1 VPLNP
6 VKALMAAM
14 HRPIYESR
22 ERALVAAITPHLKSG
37 DRVLDVGCGTG
48 ALAGA
53 LLAAPGRPDRLA
65 VEGLERRARGG
76 EPVKVHV
83 YDGAKAPFEDK
94 TFDVVI
100 VADVL
105 HHEEH
110 PDRLLAEC
118 VRLSRRLV
126 IVKDHQ
132 VAGPLAQQ
140 RISFIDWAA
149 NAPYGV
155 VCLYRYNTAPQWD
168 ETVKRHGLTPVEQ
181 HRSMNLYPPLVNL
194 VFGRRLHYLG
204 VLRVP

>member
-1 VPLNP
+1 
-6 VKALMAAM
+6 MAAM
-14 HRPIYESR
+14 HRPVYESR
-22 ERALVAAITPHLKSG
+22 ERALVAAITPHLKPG

-48 ALAGA
+48 ALGGA
-53 LLAAPGRPDRLA
+53 LLAGPHRPDGLV

-76 EPVKVHV
+76 EPIRVHE
-83 YDGAKAPFEDK
+83 YDGVRAPFPDK
-94 TFDVVI
+94 AFDVVI

-118 VRLSRRLV
+118 VRLSRRLL
-126 IVKDHQ
+126 IIKDHQ

-155 VCLYRYNTAPQWD
+155 VCLYRYNSPSQWD
-168 ETVKRHGLTPVEQ
+168 DTVKRHGLTPVEQ
-181 HRSMNLYPPLVNL
+181 RRTMNLYPVFVNW
-194 VFGRRLHYLG
+194 VFGRRLHYFGVLG
-204 VLRVP
+204 VPSA